1 MHFYCFVEKWLV
13 TENVALAKF
22 KSMIEFM
29 HDVGV
34 PDIDTVT
41 LKNTN
46 YNYESQYTS
55 NEFLGNKSC
64 VKLCQKHCFF

>member
-1 MHFYCFVEKWLV
+1 LKSVKWLV

-22 KSMIEFM
+22 KSMIELM

-46 YNYESQYTS
+46 YNYES
-55 NEFLGNKSC
+55 
-64 VKLCQKHCFF
+64 